1 MRLYALS
8 RIRHFYTFLFE
19 VGVLMSKSKTVST
32 TEAIQLVGVSR
43 ATFWRLVKRY
53 NITTFQDVLDRRV
66 KLIRRE
72 DVQRLLSFARS
83 VRNGEETSTPEAYER
98 RAS

>member
-1 MRLYALS
+1 
-8 RIRHFYTFLFE
+8 
-19 VGVLMSKSKTVST
+19 MSKSKTVST
-32 TEAIQLVGVSR
+32 TEAIKLVGVSR

-66 KLIRRE
+66 KLIKRE
-72 DVQRLLSFARS
+72 DVQRLLAFAQS
-83 VRNGEETSTPEAYER
+83 VRNGEAPSTPDAYEER

>member
-1 MRLYALS
+1 M
-8 RIRHFYTFLFE
+8 T
-19 VGVLMSKSKTVST
+19 KTKTVST
-32 TEAIQLVGVSR
+32 TEAINMVGVSR

-53 NITTFQDVLDRRV
+53 NIPTIEDVLDRRV

-72 DVQRLLSFARS
+72 DVNKLLTFARR
-83 VRNGEETSTPEAYER
+83 VRNGETPSTPEAFER

>member
-1 MRLYALS
+1 
-8 RIRHFYTFLFE
+8 
-19 VGVLMSKSKTVST
+19 MSKSKTVST
-32 TEAIQLVGVSR
+32 TEAIKLVGVSR

-53 NITTFQDVLDRRV
+53 SITTFQDVLDRRV

-72 DVQRLLSFARS
+72 DLNKLLSLARS
-83 VRNGEETSTPEAYER
+83 VRNGELPQAAEASER

>member
-1 MRLYALS
+1 MP
-8 RIRHFYTFLFE
+8 
-19 VGVLMSKSKTVST
+19 KSKTVST
-32 TEAIQLVGVSR
+32 SEAIKLVGVSR

-53 NITTFQDVLDRRV
+53 QITTFEDVLDRRV

-72 DVQRLLSFARS
+72 DVDKLLALARR
-83 VRNGEETSTPEAYER
+83 VRDGEVLSTQEALER

>member
-1 MRLYALS
+1 MP
-8 RIRHFYTFLFE
+8 
-19 VGVLMSKSKTVST
+19 KSKTVST
-32 TEAIQLVGVSR
+32 SEAIKLVGVSR

-53 NITTFQDVLDRRV
+53 QITTFEDVLDRRV

-72 DVQRLLSFARS
+72 DVDKLLALARR
-83 VRNGEETSTPEAYER
+83 VRDGEVTSTQEALER

>member
-1 MRLYALS
+1 M
-8 RIRHFYTFLFE
+8 FLFE

-32 TEAIQLVGVSR
+32 TEAIKLVGVSR

-53 NITTFQDVLDRRV
+53 NIATFHDVLDRRV
-66 KLIRRE
+66 KLIKRE
-72 DVQRLLSFARS
+72 DVDKLLSLARS
-83 VRNGEETSTPEAYER
+83 VRNGELPATSEAYKR

>member
-1 MRLYALS
+1 
-8 RIRHFYTFLFE
+8 
-19 VGVLMSKSKTVST
+19 MSNRKTVST
-32 TEAIQLVGVSR
+32 TEAISLVGVSR

-53 NITTFQDVLDRRV
+53 NIPTIEDVLDRRV

-72 DVQRLLSFARS
+72 DVNKLLAFARR
-83 VRNGEETSTPEAYER
+83 VRNGEIPSTPEAFER

>member
-1 MRLYALS
+1 MP
-8 RIRHFYTFLFE
+8 
-19 VGVLMSKSKTVST
+19 KSKTVST
-32 TEAIQLVGVSR
+32 TEAIKLVGVSR

-53 NITTFQDVLDRRV
+53 QITTFEDVLDRRV

-72 DVQRLLSFARS
+72 DVDKLLALARR
-83 VRNGEETSTPEAYER
+83 VRDGEVPSAQEALER

>member
-1 MRLYALS
+1 MS
-8 RIRHFYTFLFE
+8 RN
-19 VGVLMSKSKTVST
+19 KTVST
-32 TEAIQLVGVSR
+32 TEAISMVGVSR

-53 NITTFQDVLDRRV
+53 NIPTIEDVLDRRV

-72 DVQRLLSFARS
+72 DVNKLLSFARS
-83 VRNGEETSTPEAYER
+83 VRNGETASTPEAFER

>member
-1 MRLYALS
+1 MR
-8 RIRHFYTFLFE
+8 RR
-19 VGVLMSKSKTVST
+19 
-32 TEAIQLVGVSR
+32 EAIRLVGVSR

-53 NITTFQDVLDRRV
+53 NILTLEDVLDRRV

-72 DVQRLLSFARS
+72 DVNKLLSYARS
-83 VRNGEETSTPEAYER
+83 VRNGELPSTTEAYKR

>member
-1 MRLYALS
+1 
-8 RIRHFYTFLFE
+8 
-19 VGVLMSKSKTVST
+19 MSKSKTVST
-32 TEAIQLVGVSR
+32 TEAIKLVSVSR

-53 NITTFQDVLDRRV
+53 NIPTFQDVLDRRV

-72 DVQRLLSFARS
+72 DVNKLLSLARS
-83 VRNGEETSTPEAYER
+83 VRNGELPSAEVSER

>member
-1 MRLYALS
+1 MP
-8 RIRHFYTFLFE
+8 
-19 VGVLMSKSKTVST
+19 KSKTVST
-32 TEAIQLVGVSR
+32 SEAIKLVGVSR

-53 NITTFQDVLDRRV
+53 QITTFEDVLDRRV

-72 DVQRLLSFARS
+72 DVDKLLALARR
-83 VRNGEETSTPEAYER
+83 VRDGEVPSIQEALER

>member
-1 MRLYALS
+1 MP
-8 RIRHFYTFLFE
+8 
-19 VGVLMSKSKTVST
+19 KSKTVST
-32 TEAIQLVGVSR
+32 TEAIKLVGVSR

-53 NITTFQDVLDRRV
+53 RITTFEDVLDRRV

-72 DVQRLLSFARS
+72 DLDRLLAFARS
-83 VRNGEETSTPEAYER
+83 VRDGETTSTPEAFER

>member
-1 MRLYALS
+1 
-8 RIRHFYTFLFE
+8 
-19 VGVLMSKSKTVST
+19 MSKSKTVST
-32 TEAIQLVGVSR
+32 TEAINLVGVSR

-72 DVQRLLSFARS
+72 DLNKLLSMARS
-83 VRNGEETSTPEAYER
+83 VRNGELPQAAETSKR

>member
-1 MRLYALS
+1 MAK
-8 RIRHFYTFLFE
+8 T
-19 VGVLMSKSKTVST
+19 KTVST
-32 TEAIQLVGVSR
+32 TEAINMVGVSR

-53 NITTFQDVLDRRV
+53 NIPTIEDVLDRRV

-72 DVQRLLSFARS
+72 DVTKLLAFARR
-83 VRNGEETSTPEAYER
+83 VRNGEVPATPEAFER

>member
-1 MRLYALS
+1 MP
-8 RIRHFYTFLFE
+8 
-19 VGVLMSKSKTVST
+19 KSKTVST
-32 TEAIQLVGVSR
+32 SEAIKLVGVSR

-53 NITTFQDVLDRRV
+53 QITTFEDVLDRRV

-72 DVQRLLSFARS
+72 DVDKLLALARR
-83 VRNGEETSTPEAYER
+83 VRDGEIPSTPEAYER

>member
-1 MRLYALS
+1 MP
-8 RIRHFYTFLFE
+8 
-19 VGVLMSKSKTVST
+19 KSKTVST
-32 TEAIQLVGVSR
+32 SEAIKLVGVSR

-53 NITTFQDVLDRRV
+53 QIPTFEDVLDRRV

-72 DVQRLLSFARS
+72 DVDKLLAFARR
-83 VRNGEETSTPEAYER
+83 VRDGEIPSTPEAYER

>member
-1 MRLYALS
+1 
-8 RIRHFYTFLFE
+8 
-19 VGVLMSKSKTVST
+19 MSKTKTVST
-32 TEAIQLVGVSR
+32 TEAINLVGVSR

-53 NITTFQDVLDRRV
+53 NIPTIEDVLDRRV

-72 DVQRLLSFARS
+72 DVTKLLKFAQR
-83 VRNGEETSTPEAYER
+83 VRNGEVPSTPEAFER

>member
-1 MRLYALS
+1 MAK
-8 RIRHFYTFLFE
+8 T
-19 VGVLMSKSKTVST
+19 KTVST
-32 TEAIQLVGVSR
+32 TEAIKLVGVSR

-66 KLIRRE
+66 KLIKRE
-72 DVQRLLSFARS
+72 DLNKLLSLARS
-83 VRNGEETSTPEAYER
+83 VRNGELPRTVEASER

>member
-1 MRLYALS
+1 MP
-8 RIRHFYTFLFE
+8 
-19 VGVLMSKSKTVST
+19 KSKTVST
-32 TEAIQLVGVSR
+32 TEAIKLVGVSR

-53 NITTFQDVLDRRV
+53 RITTFEDVLDRRL

-72 DVQRLLSFARS
+72 DVDRLLAFAQR
-83 VRNGEETSTPEAYER
+83 VRAGESPSTPEAFER